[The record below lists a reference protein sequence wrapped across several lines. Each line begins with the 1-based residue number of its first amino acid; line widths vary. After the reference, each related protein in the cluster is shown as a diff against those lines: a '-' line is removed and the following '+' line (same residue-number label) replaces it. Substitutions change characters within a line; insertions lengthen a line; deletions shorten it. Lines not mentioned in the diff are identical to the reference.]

1 MFDRVVIAPL
11 KTCNGENSEENLFL
25 FKLIFNGKFVNYRL
39 QSMVCKICSKRT
51 LKNLRTVWEVCCEFK
66 DIMQVLF
73 SEIILLIYFSD
84 MGPQKQLS
92 L

>member
-51 LKNLRTVWEVCCEFK
+51 LKNLRTV
-66 DIMQVLF
+66 
-73 SEIILLIYFSD
+73 
-84 MGPQKQLS
+84 
-92 L
+92 